1 MQDLEK
7 QNAELVKRV
16 EELDAEIA
24 ILRPVVD
31 AAKNWHLGNDHA
43 SSAYASGTT
52 ARALQEAI
60 DALLL
65 SERKQA

>member
-16 EELDAEIA
+16 EQLEAEVA
-24 ILRPVVD
+24 ILRPVAE
-31 AAKNWHLGNDHA
+31 AAKNWHLGNDQA
-43 SSAYASGTT
+43 SSAYASGTP
-52 ARALQEAI
+52 AKELQEAI
-60 DALLL
+60 ESLLL